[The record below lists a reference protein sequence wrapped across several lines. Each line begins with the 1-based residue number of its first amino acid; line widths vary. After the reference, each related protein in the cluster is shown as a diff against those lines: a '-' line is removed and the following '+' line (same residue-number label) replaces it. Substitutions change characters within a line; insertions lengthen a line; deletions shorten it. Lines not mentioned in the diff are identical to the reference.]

1 MGFNINIS
9 RNLEPYDKQFGGKVT
24 FYKDV
29 KFEKS
34 ITISGDL
41 VVNGNITAAGSSG
54 LTAEN
59 LKGGEQGSIPY
70 QDGVNSTTFL
80 PPTNAA
86 GRFLKSNGPGQDP
99 EWVSIGGGSG
109 GGESVGTIVAWAGTA
124 ANIPSDY
131 QLCDGSAASTTELQ
145 AITGANVPDLRD
157 RFVIG
162 ASDSTGDTTYPGLSP
177 TATGGSAN
185 AVLIAHSHTYDRAT
199 QRNVADGGVN
209 GAYVSSLTGDTT
221 DISGVDNAGNSST
234 SQTGTNANLPPYYA
248 LCYIIKHTTA
258 TGGGGVLDLDGLQD
272 VDNDVINATNG
283 QIIRYNSSTGKWE
296 RFTPNYLTAETS
308 HADVVIDGD
317 FTSEG
322 LMKRGSSAGTYS
334 IVADNSSNWDTAFS
348 WGNHASVGYIED
360 SDFSSNGFMKR
371 TGAGTYTVDSSTY
384 ISNINSEDL
393 GDLSNVNVPASPTFG
408 HILKWTGSAWTA
420 EADAGVS
427 AGAGVDG
434 ALAGTVSMWSGT
446 ASSVPNGYL
455 LCDGSAVNR
464 VTYTA
469 LFNAIGT
476 AHGAGDGSTTFNLP
490 NLRNRFVV
498 GEGTSYALA
507 ATGGSA
513 DATLVSHSHNVNGN
527 TNNTGDHGHSGNTS
541 NTGDHSH
548 SGNTNN
554 TGGHSHN
561 TNTAGGHSHSYV
573 RPDQDNDYDSGNPIG
588 SSGDIDDDFI
598 NANTSNAG
606 AHAHNTNNDGSHS
619 HNVNINNAGSHSHNV
634 NINNAGSHSHNVN
647 GNTDSQ
653 GSSATGANL
662 PPYYALCYVI
672 KVTSGGAITAT
683 DSLTLTSTDAGAAAA
698 PTITLVRDSA
708 TPAANDIIGQIDFK
722 GEDSGSGSDSY
733 AKIQG
738 KITDP
743 TSGSEDGTLE
753 VVVKTGGNDQTIAFP
768 TTSGT
773 LALTSDLSSAFPSGG
788 IIMWS
793 GAEGDIPNGWLLCNG
808 QGSTPD
814 LRNRFVVGAGTGSSY
829 SVDDTGGS
837 NDAIIVSHSH
847 GSGNYGTNNTGS
859 HSHGGGTNNTGG
871 HSHGG
876 STNNT
881 GAHAHRWGTD
891 DAIGAQGGN
900 NNPDANGGTN
910 WRAWTDTQGAH
921 SHNINTNND
930 GSHSHNINTN
940 NDGGHSHNVSGNSG
954 SQGSSGTGAN
964 RPPYYALCF
973 IMKT

>member
-99 EWVSIGGGSG
+99 EWVALGGG
-109 GGESVGTIVAWAGTA
+109 
-124 ANIPSDY
+124 
-131 QLCDGSAASTTELQ
+131 Q
-145 AITGANVPDLRD
+145 GAL
-157 RFVIG
+157 
-162 ASDSTGDTTYPGLSP
+162 
-177 TATGGSAN
+177 
-185 AVLIAHSHTYDRAT
+185 
-199 QRNVADGGVN
+199 
-209 GAYVSSLTGDTT
+209 
-221 DISGVDNAGNSST
+221 
-234 SQTGTNANLPPYYA
+234 NL
-248 LCYIIKHTTA
+248 
-258 TGGGGVLDLDGLQD
+258 DDLQD
-272 VDNDVINATNG
+272 VDNDVANVTNG
-283 QIIRYNSSTGKWE
+283 QIIRYNSSTSKWE

-334 IVADNSSNWDTAFS
+334 IVTDNSSNWNTAFS

-371 TGAGTYTVDSSTY
+371 TGAGTYTVDGSTY
-384 ISNINSEDL
+384 ISNINNEVL

-420 EADAGVS
+420 EADAGGS

-434 ALAGTVSMWSGT
+434 APAGTVSMWSGT

-455 LCDGSAVNR
+455 LCDGSAVSR
-464 VTYTA
+464 VAYTD

-476 AHGAGDGSTTFNLP
+476 AHGSGDGSTTFNLP

-513 DATLVSHSHNVNGN
+513 DATLVSHSHTVDSHSHSDGTLSVDNHSHSDGTLSVDNHTHNFSGNFNGN
-527 TNNTGDHGHSGNTS
+527 TDTNT
-541 NTGDHSH
+541 HSH
-548 SGNTNN
+548 VFPGDDQLTFANGLQNWNN
-554 TGGHSHN
+554 RS
-561 TNTAGGHSHSYV
+561 
-573 RPDQDNDYDSGNPIG
+573 
-588 SSGDIDDDFI
+588 
-598 NANTSNAG
+598 AG
-606 AHAHNTNNDGSHS
+606 AYSYDANSSTSGGGQMWLTSDNSHS
-619 HNVNINNAGSHSHNV
+619 HNVSGSYSGNTGNSGAGVSGNTGDSG
-634 NINNAGSHSHNVN
+634 AGIS
-647 GNTDSQ
+647 GNTGSESPGTDSQ
-653 GSSATGANL
+653 GSSATNANL

-698 PTITLVRDSA
+698 PKITLTRDSA
-708 TPAANDIIGQIDFK
+708 TPAANDIIGQLDFR
-722 GEDSGSGSDSY
+722 GEDSASNSDSY

-773 LALTSDLSSAFPSGG
+773 LALTSQLASAFPSGG

-793 GAEGDIPNGWLLCNG
+793 GQEADIPSGWVLCNG
-808 QGSTPD
+808 ANSTPD

-829 SVDDTGGS
+829 SVNDTGGS
-837 NDAIIVSHSH
+837 NDATLVSHSH
-847 GSGNYGTNNTGS
+847 GSGNYGTNNTGG
-859 HSHGGGTNNTGG
+859 HSHGTNNTGD
-871 HSHGG
+871 HSHGSG
-876 STNNT
+876 NYGTNNT
-881 GAHAHRWGTD
+881 GDHNHRWGTD
-891 DAIGAQGGN
+891 DNLGAQGGN
-900 NNPDANGGTN
+900 NNPDANGGQ
-910 WRAWTDTQGAH
+910 AWKAFTDNAGSH
-921 SHNINTNND
+921 SHNINGNSSNAGSHSHNTNND
-930 GSHSHNINTN
+930 GSHSHSVN
-940 NDGGHSHNVSGNSG
+940 GNSDT
-954 SQGSSGTGAN
+954 QGSSGTGAN

>member
-41 VVNGNITAAGSSG
+41 IVNGNITAAGSSG

-99 EWVSIGGGSG
+99 EWVALGGG
-109 GGESVGTIVAWAGTA
+109 
-124 ANIPSDY
+124 
-131 QLCDGSAASTTELQ
+131 Q
-145 AITGANVPDLRD
+145 GAL
-157 RFVIG
+157 
-162 ASDSTGDTTYPGLSP
+162 
-177 TATGGSAN
+177 
-185 AVLIAHSHTYDRAT
+185 
-199 QRNVADGGVN
+199 
-209 GAYVSSLTGDTT
+209 
-221 DISGVDNAGNSST
+221 
-234 SQTGTNANLPPYYA
+234 NL
-248 LCYIIKHTTA
+248 
-258 TGGGGVLDLDGLQD
+258 DDLQD
-272 VDNDVINATNG
+272 VDNDVANVTNG
-283 QIIRYNSSTGKWE
+283 QIIRYNSSTSKWE

-322 LMKRGSSAGTYS
+322 LMKRGSTAGSYS
-334 IVADNSSNWDTAFS
+334 IVADNSSNWNTAFG
-348 WGNHASVGYIED
+348 WGDHSSVGYIED
-360 SDFSSNGFMKR
+360 SDFSANGFMKR
-371 TGAGTYTVDSSTY
+371 TGAGTYAVDSSTY

-420 EADAGVS
+420 EADAGGS

-434 ALAGTVSMWSGT
+434 APAGTVSMWSGT
-446 ASSVPNGYL
+446 ASSVPTGYL
-455 LCDGSAVNR
+455 LCDGSAVSR
-464 VTYTA
+464 VTYTD

-513 DATLVSHSHNVNGN
+513 DATLVSHSHTVDSHSHSDGTLSVDGHSHGSGNLNVNNHSHNFSGN
-527 TNNTGDHGHSGNTS
+527 FNANTGNNTHSHVMPGDDQLTFANNLANWNNRSAGAYSYDANSSTSGGGQMWLTSDNTHSHNFNANVSGNTGNS
-541 NTGDHSH
+541 TAGVGGDTGNNGAGI
-548 SGNTNN
+548 SGNTGNS
-554 TGGHSHN
+554 TPG
-561 TNTAGGHSHSYV
+561 TN
-573 RPDQDNDYDSGNPIG
+573 
-588 SSGDIDDDFI
+588 
-598 NANTSNAG
+598 
-606 AHAHNTNNDGSHS
+606 
-619 HNVNINNAGSHSHNV
+619 
-634 NINNAGSHSHNVN
+634 
-647 GNTDSQ
+647 SQ
-653 GSSATGANL
+653 GSSATNANL

-773 LALTSDLSSAFPSGG
+773 LALTSQLASAFPSGG

-793 GAEGDIPNGWLLCNG
+793 GAEGDIPSGWVLCNG
-808 QGSTPD
+808 SNSTPD

-829 SVDDTGGS
+829 SVGDSGGS
-837 NDAIIVSHSH
+837 NDATLVSHSH
-847 GSGNYGTNNTGS
+847 GAGNYGTNNTGS
-859 HSHGGGTNNTGG
+859 HAHSGNTNNSGNHSHGGGNYITNTTGS
-871 HSHGG
+871 HS
-876 STNNT
+876 
-881 GAHAHRWGTD
+881 HRWGTD
-891 DAIGAQGGN
+891 DNLGAGGGN
-900 NNPDANGGTN
+900 ANPDANGGQ
-910 WRAWTDTQGAH
+910 AWKAFTDSAGDHYHNVNGNSQSEGDH
-921 SHNINTNND
+921 SHGFSTNND
-930 GSHSHNINTN
+930 GSHSHSVN
-940 NDGGHSHNVSGNSG
+940 GNS
-954 SQGSSGTGAN
+954 STQGSSATGAN
-964 RPPYYALCF
+964 RPPYYALCY

>member
-41 VVNGNITAAGSSG
+41 IVNGNITAAGSSG

-99 EWVSIGGGSG
+99 EWVAIGGG
-109 GGESVGTIVAWAGTA
+109 
-124 ANIPSDY
+124 
-131 QLCDGSAASTTELQ
+131 Q
-145 AITGANVPDLRD
+145 GA
-157 RFVIG
+157 
-162 ASDSTGDTTYPGLSP
+162 
-177 TATGGSAN
+177 
-185 AVLIAHSHTYDRAT
+185 
-199 QRNVADGGVN
+199 
-209 GAYVSSLTGDTT
+209 
-221 DISGVDNAGNSST
+221 
-234 SQTGTNANLPPYYA
+234 
-248 LCYIIKHTTA
+248 
-258 TGGGGVLDLDGLQD
+258 LDLDSLQD
-272 VDNDVINATNG
+272 VDNDVANATNG

-334 IVADNSSNWDTAFS
+334 IVTDNSSNWNTAFS

-371 TGAGTYTVDSSTY
+371 TGAGTYTVDGSTF
-384 ISNINSEDL
+384 ISNINNEDL

-420 EADAGVS
+420 EADAGGS

-434 ALAGTVSMWSGT
+434 APAGTVSMWSGT

-455 LCDGSAVNR
+455 LCDGSAVSR
-464 VTYTA
+464 VAYTD

-476 AHGAGDGSTTFNLP
+476 AHGVGDGSTTFNLP

-513 DATLVSHSHNVNGN
+513 DATLVSHSHTV
-527 TNNTGDHGHSGNTS
+527 DS
-541 NTGDHSH
+541 HSH
-548 SGNTNN
+548 SDGSLSVDN
-554 TGGHSHN
+554 HSHN
-561 TNTAGGHSHSYV
+561 FNGNLNAATSANTHSHV
-573 RPDQDNDYDSGNPIG
+573 FPGDDQLT
-588 SSGDIDDDFI
+588 F
-598 NANTSNAG
+598 ANNLA
-606 AHAHNTNNDGSHS
+606 NWNNRS
-619 HNVNINNAGSHSHNV
+619 AGSFSYDANSSTSGGGQMWLTSD
-634 NINNAGSHSHNVN
+634 NSHSHNVN
-647 GNTDSQ
+647 GNCSGNTDNSTANINGNTGSSTPGTNSQ
-653 GSSATGANL
+653 GSSATNANL

-773 LALTSDLSSAFPSGG
+773 LALTSDLGNAFPSGG

-793 GAEGDIPNGWLLCNG
+793 GAENAIPSGWVLCNG
-808 QGSTPD
+808 SNSTPD

-829 SVDDTGGS
+829 SVGDTGGS
-837 NDAIIVSHSH
+837 NDATLVSHSH
-847 GSGNYGTNNTGS
+847 GNGNY
-859 HSHGGGTNNTGG
+859 GTNNTGG

-876 STNNT
+876 NT
-881 GAHAHRWGTD
+881 GNSGNHAHGGGNYITNTTGSHSHRWGTD
-891 DAIGAQGGN
+891 DNLGANGGN
-900 NNPDANGGTN
+900 NNPDANGGQA
-910 WRAWTDTQGAH
+910 WKAWTDSAGDHYHNVNGNSQSEGDH
-921 SHNINTNND
+921 SHNISTNNN
-930 GSHSHNINTN
+930 GSHSHSVN
-940 NDGGHSHNVSGNSG
+940 GNSG
-954 SQGSSGTGAN
+954 NAGSSATGAN
-964 RPPYYALCF
+964 RPPYYALCY

>member
-99 EWVSIGGGSG
+99 EWVALGGG
-109 GGESVGTIVAWAGTA
+109 
-124 ANIPSDY
+124 
-131 QLCDGSAASTTELQ
+131 Q
-145 AITGANVPDLRD
+145 GA
-157 RFVIG
+157 F
-162 ASDSTGDTTYPGLSP
+162 
-177 TATGGSAN
+177 
-185 AVLIAHSHTYDRAT
+185 
-199 QRNVADGGVN
+199 
-209 GAYVSSLTGDTT
+209 
-221 DISGVDNAGNSST
+221 
-234 SQTGTNANLPPYYA
+234 NL
-248 LCYIIKHTTA
+248 
-258 TGGGGVLDLDGLQD
+258 DDLQD
-272 VDNDVINATNG
+272 VDNDVANATNG
-283 QIIRYNSSTGKWE
+283 QIIRYNSSTSKWE

-334 IVADNSSNWDTAFS
+334 IVTDNSSNWNTAFS

-371 TGAGTYTVDSSTY
+371 TGAGTYTVDGSTY
-384 ISNINSEDL
+384 ISNINNEDL

-420 EADAGVS
+420 EADAGGS

-434 ALAGTVSMWSGT
+434 APAGTVSMWSGT

-455 LCDGSAVNR
+455 LCDGSAVSR
-464 VTYTA
+464 VAYTD

-513 DATLVSHSHNVNGN
+513 DATLVSHSHTV
-527 TNNTGDHGHSGNTS
+527 D
-541 NTGDHSH
+541 
-548 SGNTNN
+548 
-554 TGGHSHN
+554 
-561 TNTAGGHSHSYV
+561 
-573 RPDQDNDYDSGNPIG
+573 
-588 SSGDIDDDFI
+588 
-598 NANTSNAG
+598 
-606 AHAHNTNNDGSHS
+606 SHS
-619 HNVNINNAGSHSHNV
+619 HGDGTLSVDNHSHGSGNLGTNNAGSHSHSG
-634 NINNAGSHSHNVN
+634 NIPTPLYVPNGDVDRGTGNSIFSLDNSQTQFTNNAGGHSHSIS
-647 GNTDSQ
+647 GNTSNSSPGISGSTGSESPGTDSQ
-653 GSSATGANL
+653 GSSATNANL

-698 PTITLVRDSA
+698 PTITLTRDSA
-708 TPAANDIIGQIDFK
+708 TPAANDIIGQIDFR
-722 GEDSGSGSDSY
+722 GEDDASNSDSF

-768 TTSGT
+768 STSGT

-793 GAEGDIPNGWLLCNG
+793 GAEGDIPSGWVLCNG
-808 QGSTPD
+808 QNSTPD

-837 NDAIIVSHSH
+837 NDATLVSHSH
-847 GSGNYGTNNTGS
+847 GSGNYGTNNTGG
-859 HSHGGGTNNTGG
+859 HSHGGNTNNTGG

-881 GAHAHRWGTD
+881 GSHSHRWGTD
-891 DAIGAQGGN
+891 DNIGAQGGN
-900 NNPDANGGTN
+900 NNPDANGGQ
-910 WRAWTDTQGAH
+910 AWKAFTDNAGAH

-940 NDGGHSHNVSGNSG
+940 NDGSHSHSVNG
-954 SQGSSGTGAN
+954 SSDTQGSSATGAN

>member
-99 EWVSIGGGSG
+99 EWVALGGG
-109 GGESVGTIVAWAGTA
+109 
-124 ANIPSDY
+124 
-131 QLCDGSAASTTELQ
+131 Q
-145 AITGANVPDLRD
+145 GA
-157 RFVIG
+157 
-162 ASDSTGDTTYPGLSP
+162 
-177 TATGGSAN
+177 
-185 AVLIAHSHTYDRAT
+185 
-199 QRNVADGGVN
+199 
-209 GAYVSSLTGDTT
+209 
-221 DISGVDNAGNSST
+221 
-234 SQTGTNANLPPYYA
+234 
-248 LCYIIKHTTA
+248 
-258 TGGGGVLDLDGLQD
+258 LDLDDLQD
-272 VDNDVINATNG
+272 VDNDVANATNG
-283 QIIRYNSSTGKWE
+283 QIIRYNSSTSKWE

-334 IVADNSSNWDTAFS
+334 IVTDNSSNWNTAFS

-371 TGAGTYTVDSSTY
+371 TGDGTYTVDGSTY
-384 ISNINSEDL
+384 ISNINNEDL

-420 EADAGVS
+420 EADAGGS

-434 ALAGTVSMWSGT
+434 APAGTVSMWSGT

-455 LCDGSAVNR
+455 LCDGSAVSR
-464 VTYTA
+464 VAYTD

-476 AHGAGDGSTTFNLP
+476 AHGSGDGSTTFNLP

-513 DATLVSHSHNVNGN
+513 DAVLIAHSHTYSRATHRNVADGGVNGAYVSSL
-527 TNNTGDHGHSGNTS
+527 TGATTS
-541 NTGDHSH
+541 TVG
-548 SGNTNN
+548 
-554 TGGHSHN
+554 
-561 TNTAGGHSHSYV
+561 
-573 RPDQDNDYDSGNPIG
+573 Q
-588 SSGDIDDDFI
+588 
-598 NANTSNAG
+598 
-606 AHAHNTNNDGSHS
+606 
-619 HNVNINNAGSHSHNV
+619 NNAG
-634 NINNAGSHSHNVN
+634 NAS
-647 GNTDSQ
+647 TTQ
-653 GSSATGANL
+653 TGTNANL

-698 PTITLVRDSA
+698 PTITLTRDSA
-708 TPAANDIIGQIDFK
+708 TPAANDIIGQIDFR
-722 GEDSGSGSDSY
+722 GEDNASNSDSF

-773 LALTSDLSSAFPSGG
+773 LALTSDLGNAFPSGG

-793 GAEGDIPNGWLLCNG
+793 GQEADIPSGWVLCNG
-808 QGSTPD
+808 ANSTPD

-829 SVDDTGGS
+829 TVDNTGGS

-847 GSGNYGTNNTGS
+847 GSGNFGTNNTGG
-859 HSHGGGTNNTGG
+859 HSHGGNTSNTGG

-881 GAHAHRWGTD
+881 GDHAHRWGTD

-900 NNPDANGGTN
+900 NNPDANGGQN

-940 NDGGHSHNVSGNSG
+940 NDGEHSHSVSGNSG
-954 SQGSSGTGAN
+954 SAGSSGTGAN

>member
-41 VVNGNITAAGSSG
+41 IVNGNITAAGSSG

-99 EWVSIGGGSG
+99 EWVALGGG
-109 GGESVGTIVAWAGTA
+109 
-124 ANIPSDY
+124 
-131 QLCDGSAASTTELQ
+131 Q
-145 AITGANVPDLRD
+145 GA
-157 RFVIG
+157 
-162 ASDSTGDTTYPGLSP
+162 
-177 TATGGSAN
+177 
-185 AVLIAHSHTYDRAT
+185 
-199 QRNVADGGVN
+199 
-209 GAYVSSLTGDTT
+209 
-221 DISGVDNAGNSST
+221 
-234 SQTGTNANLPPYYA
+234 
-248 LCYIIKHTTA
+248 
-258 TGGGGVLDLDGLQD
+258 LDLDSLQD
-272 VDNDVINATNG
+272 VDNDVANVTNG
-283 QIIRYNSSTGKWE
+283 QIIRYNSSTSKWE

-334 IVADNSSNWDTAFS
+334 IVTDNSSNWDTAFS
-348 WGNHASVGYIED
+348 WGNHATVGYIED

-371 TGAGTYTVDSSTY
+371 TGAGTYTVDGSTF
-384 ISNINSEDL
+384 ISNINNEDL

-420 EADAGVS
+420 EADAGGS

-434 ALAGTVSMWSGT
+434 APAGTVSMWSGT
-446 ASSVPNGYL
+446 ASSVPTGYL
-455 LCDGSAVNR
+455 LCDGSAVSR
-464 VTYTA
+464 VAYTD

-476 AHGAGDGSTTFNLP
+476 AHGVGDGSTTFNLP

-498 GEGTSYALA
+498 GEGSSYALA

-513 DATLVSHSHNVNGN
+513 DATLVSHSHTV
-527 TNNTGDHGHSGNTS
+527 DS
-541 NTGDHSH
+541 HSH
-548 SGNTNN
+548 GDGTLSVDN
-554 TGGHSHN
+554 HSHN
-561 TNTAGGHSHSYV
+561 FNGNLNASTSQNTHSHV
-573 RPDQDNDYDSGNPIG
+573 MPGDDQLT
-588 SSGDIDDDFI
+588 F
-598 NANTSNAG
+598 ANNLAGWNNRSAG
-606 AHAHNTNNDGSHS
+606 AYSYDANSSTSGGGQMWLTSDN
-619 HNVNINNAGSHSHNV
+619 
-634 NINNAGSHSHNVN
+634 SHSHNVN
-647 GNTDSQ
+647 GNCSGNTDNSTANISGNTGSSTPGTNSQ
-653 GSSATGANL
+653 GSSATNANL

-773 LALTSDLSSAFPSGG
+773 LAL
-788 IIMWS
+788 
-793 GAEGDIPNGWLLCNG
+793 N
-808 QGSTPD
+808 
-814 LRNRFVVGAGTGSSY
+814 LRFG
-829 SVDDTGGS
+829 
-837 NDAIIVSHSH
+837 
-847 GSGNYGTNNTGS
+847 
-859 HSHGGGTNNTGG
+859 
-871 HSHGG
+871 
-876 STNNT
+876 
-881 GAHAHRWGTD
+881 
-891 DAIGAQGGN
+891 
-900 NNPDANGGTN
+900 
-910 WRAWTDTQGAH
+910 
-921 SHNINTNND
+921 
-930 GSHSHNINTN
+930 
-940 NDGGHSHNVSGNSG
+940 
-954 SQGSSGTGAN
+954 
-964 RPPYYALCF
+964 
-973 IMKT
+973 

>member
-41 VVNGNITAAGSSG
+41 IVNGNITAAGSSG

-99 EWVSIGGGSG
+99 EWVAIGGG
-109 GGESVGTIVAWAGTA
+109 
-124 ANIPSDY
+124 
-131 QLCDGSAASTTELQ
+131 Q
-145 AITGANVPDLRD
+145 GA
-157 RFVIG
+157 
-162 ASDSTGDTTYPGLSP
+162 
-177 TATGGSAN
+177 
-185 AVLIAHSHTYDRAT
+185 
-199 QRNVADGGVN
+199 
-209 GAYVSSLTGDTT
+209 
-221 DISGVDNAGNSST
+221 
-234 SQTGTNANLPPYYA
+234 
-248 LCYIIKHTTA
+248 
-258 TGGGGVLDLDGLQD
+258 LDLDSLQD
-272 VDNDVINATNG
+272 VDNDVANATNG

-334 IVADNSSNWDTAFS
+334 IVTDNSSNWNTAFS

-371 TGAGTYTVDSSTY
+371 TGAGTYTVDGSTF
-384 ISNINSEDL
+384 ISNINNEDL

-420 EADAGVS
+420 EADAGGS

-434 ALAGTVSMWSGT
+434 APAGTVSMWSGT

-455 LCDGSAVNR
+455 LCDGSAVSR
-464 VTYTA
+464 VAYTD

-476 AHGAGDGSTTFNLP
+476 AHGVGDGSTTFNLP

-513 DATLVSHSHNVNGN
+513 DATLVSHSHTV
-527 TNNTGDHGHSGNTS
+527 DS
-541 NTGDHSH
+541 HSH
-548 SGNTNN
+548 SDGSLSVDN
-554 TGGHSHN
+554 HSHN
-561 TNTAGGHSHSYV
+561 FNGNLNAATSANTHSHV
-573 RPDQDNDYDSGNPIG
+573 FPGDDQLT
-588 SSGDIDDDFI
+588 F
-598 NANTSNAG
+598 ANNLA
-606 AHAHNTNNDGSHS
+606 NWNNRS
-619 HNVNINNAGSHSHNV
+619 AGSFSYDANSSTSGGGQMWLTSD
-634 NINNAGSHSHNVN
+634 NSHSHNVN
-647 GNTDSQ
+647 GNCSGNTDNSTANINGNTGSSTPGTNSQ
-653 GSSATGANL
+653 GSSATNANL

-698 PTITLVRDSA
+698 PTITLIRDSA
-708 TPAANDIIGQIDFK
+708 SPAANDIIGQIDFK

-773 LALTSDLSSAFPSGG
+773 LALTSDLGNAFPSGG

-793 GAEGDIPNGWLLCNG
+793 GAENAIPSGWVLCNG
-808 QGSTPD
+808 SNSTPD

-829 SVDDTGGS
+829 SVGDTGGS
-837 NDAIIVSHSH
+837 NDATLVSHSH
-847 GSGNYGTNNTGS
+847 GNGNY
-859 HSHGGGTNNTGG
+859 GTNNTGG

-876 STNNT
+876 NT
-881 GAHAHRWGTD
+881 GNSGNHAHGGGNYITNTTGSHSHRWGTD
-891 DAIGAQGGN
+891 DNLGANGGN
-900 NNPDANGGTN
+900 NNPDANGGQA
-910 WRAWTDTQGAH
+910 WKAWTDSAGDHYHNVNGNSQSEGDH
-921 SHNINTNND
+921 SHNISTNNN
-930 GSHSHNINTN
+930 GSHSHSVN
-940 NDGGHSHNVSGNSG
+940 GNSG
-954 SQGSSGTGAN
+954 NAGSSATGAN
-964 RPPYYALCF
+964 RPPYYALCY

>member
-99 EWVSIGGGSG
+99 EWVAIGGG
-109 GGESVGTIVAWAGTA
+109 
-124 ANIPSDY
+124 
-131 QLCDGSAASTTELQ
+131 Q
-145 AITGANVPDLRD
+145 GA
-157 RFVIG
+157 
-162 ASDSTGDTTYPGLSP
+162 
-177 TATGGSAN
+177 
-185 AVLIAHSHTYDRAT
+185 
-199 QRNVADGGVN
+199 
-209 GAYVSSLTGDTT
+209 
-221 DISGVDNAGNSST
+221 
-234 SQTGTNANLPPYYA
+234 
-248 LCYIIKHTTA
+248 
-258 TGGGGVLDLDGLQD
+258 LDLDSLQD
-272 VDNDVINATNG
+272 VDNDVANATNG

-334 IVADNSSNWDTAFS
+334 IVTDNSSNWNTAFS
-348 WGNHASVGYIED
+348 WGNHATVGYIED

-371 TGAGTYTVDSSTY
+371 TGAGTYAVDGSTY
-384 ISNINSEDL
+384 ISDITNEDL

-420 EADAGVS
+420 EADAGGS

-434 ALAGTVSMWSGT
+434 APAGTVSMWSGT
-446 ASSVPNGYL
+446 ASSVPTGYL
-455 LCDGSAVNR
+455 LCDGSAVSR
-464 VTYTA
+464 VTYTD

-513 DATLVSHSHNVNGN
+513 DATLVSHSHTVDSHSHDDGSLSVDNHS
-527 TNNTGDHGHSGNTS
+527 HGSGNL
-541 NTGDHSH
+541 G
-548 SGNTNN
+548 TNN
-554 TGGHSHN
+554 TGGHSH
-561 TNTAGGHSHSYV
+561 
-573 RPDQDNDYDSGNPIG
+573 SGNIPTPLYVPNGDVDRGGG
-588 SSGDIDDDFI
+588 SSIFSLDNSQTQF
-598 NANTSNAG
+598 T
-606 AHAHNTNNDGSHS
+606 
-619 HNVNINNAGSHSHNV
+619 NNAGSHSHS
-634 NINNAGSHSHNVN
+634 ISGSTSDSSP
-647 GNTDSQ
+647 GISGSTGSESPGTDSQ
-653 GSSATGANL
+653 GSSATNANL

-698 PTITLVRDSA
+698 PTITLTRDSA
-708 TPAANDIIGQIDFK
+708 TPAANDIIGQIDFR
-722 GEDSGSGSDSY
+722 GEDNASNSDSF

-773 LALTSDLSSAFPSGG
+773 LALTSDLASAFPSGG

-793 GAEGDIPNGWLLCNG
+793 GSEAQIPSGWLLCNG
-808 QGSTPD
+808 QGTTPD

-829 SVDDTGGS
+829 SVNDTGGS

-847 GSGNYGTNNTGS
+847 GSGNYQ
-859 HSHGGGTNNTGG
+859 TNNTGG
-871 HSHGG
+871 HSHGTNSSGDHSHG
-876 STNNT
+876 SGNYQTNNT
-881 GAHAHRWGTD
+881 GDHNHRWGTD
-891 DAIGAQGGN
+891 DNDGAQGTG
-900 NNPDANGGTN
+900 NPDANGGQT
-910 WRAWTDTQGAH
+910 WKAFTDTAGAH
-921 SHNINTNND
+921 QHNVNGNSSNAGSHSHNTNND
-930 GSHSHNINTN
+930 GSHSHSVN
-940 NDGGHSHNVSGNSG
+940 G
-954 SQGSSGTGAN
+954 SSDTQGSSGTGAN

>member
-9 RNLEPYDKQFGGKVT
+9 RNLEPYDKQFGGEVT

-99 EWVSIGGGSG
+99 EWVALGGG
-109 GGESVGTIVAWAGTA
+109 
-124 ANIPSDY
+124 
-131 QLCDGSAASTTELQ
+131 Q
-145 AITGANVPDLRD
+145 GA
-157 RFVIG
+157 
-162 ASDSTGDTTYPGLSP
+162 
-177 TATGGSAN
+177 
-185 AVLIAHSHTYDRAT
+185 
-199 QRNVADGGVN
+199 
-209 GAYVSSLTGDTT
+209 
-221 DISGVDNAGNSST
+221 
-234 SQTGTNANLPPYYA
+234 
-248 LCYIIKHTTA
+248 
-258 TGGGGVLDLDGLQD
+258 LDLDSLQD
-272 VDNDVINATNG
+272 VDNDVANATNG

-334 IVADNSSNWDTAFS
+334 IVTDNSSNWNTAFS

-371 TGAGTYTVDSSTY
+371 TGAGTYTVDGSTY

-420 EADAGVS
+420 EADAGGS

-434 ALAGTVSMWSGT
+434 APAGTVSMWSGT
-446 ASSVPNGYL
+446 AASVPTGYL
-455 LCDGSAVNR
+455 LCDGSAVSR
-464 VTYTA
+464 VAYTD

-476 AHGAGDGSTTFNLP
+476 AHGVGDGSTTFNLP

-498 GEGTSYALA
+498 GEGSSYALA

-513 DATLVSHSHNVNGN
+513 DATLVSHSHTV
-527 TNNTGDHGHSGNTS
+527 DS
-541 NTGDHSH
+541 HSH
-548 SGNTNN
+548 GDGSLSVDN
-554 TGGHSHN
+554 HSHN
-561 TNTAGGHSHSYV
+561 FNGNLNASTSANTHSHV
-573 RPDQDNDYDSGNPIG
+573 FPGDDQLT
-588 SSGDIDDDFI
+588 F
-598 NANTSNAG
+598 ANNLA
-606 AHAHNTNNDGSHS
+606 NWNNRS
-619 HNVNINNAGSHSHNV
+619 AGSYSYDANSSTSGGGQMWLTSD
-634 NINNAGSHSHNVN
+634 NSHSHNVN
-647 GNTDSQ
+647 GNCSGNTDNSTANISGNTGNSTPGTNSQ
-653 GSSATGANL
+653 GSSATNANL

-683 DSLTLTSTDAGAAAA
+683 DSLTLTSTDSGAAAA
-698 PTITLVRDSA
+698 PTITLNRDSA
-708 TPAANDIIGQIDFK
+708 SPAANDIIGQIDFK

-773 LALTSDLSSAFPSGG
+773 LALTSDLGNAFPSGG

-793 GAEGDIPNGWLLCNG
+793 GAENAIPSGWVLCNG
-808 QGSTPD
+808 SNSTPD

-829 SVDDTGGS
+829 SVGDTGGS
-837 NDAIIVSHSH
+837 NDATLVSHSH
-847 GSGNYGTNNTGS
+847 GNGNY
-859 HSHGGGTNNTGG
+859 GTNNTGG
-871 HSHGG
+871 HSHNG
-876 STNNT
+876 NT
-881 GAHAHRWGTD
+881 GNSGNHHHGGGNYQTNTTGSHSHRWGTD
-891 DAIGAQGGN
+891 DNLGANGGN
-900 NNPDANGGTN
+900 NNPDANGGQA
-910 WRAWTDTQGAH
+910 WKAWTDSAGDHSHNVNGNSQSEGDH
-921 SHNINTNND
+921 SHNISTNNN
-930 GSHSHNINTN
+930 GSHSHSVN
-940 NDGGHSHNVSGNSG
+940 GNSG
-954 SQGSSGTGAN
+954 NAGSSATGAN
-964 RPPYYALCF
+964 RPPYYALCY
-973 IMKT
+973 IMKS

>member
-99 EWVSIGGGSG
+99 EWVAIGGG
-109 GGESVGTIVAWAGTA
+109 
-124 ANIPSDY
+124 
-131 QLCDGSAASTTELQ
+131 Q
-145 AITGANVPDLRD
+145 GA
-157 RFVIG
+157 
-162 ASDSTGDTTYPGLSP
+162 
-177 TATGGSAN
+177 
-185 AVLIAHSHTYDRAT
+185 
-199 QRNVADGGVN
+199 
-209 GAYVSSLTGDTT
+209 
-221 DISGVDNAGNSST
+221 
-234 SQTGTNANLPPYYA
+234 
-248 LCYIIKHTTA
+248 
-258 TGGGGVLDLDGLQD
+258 LDLDSLQD
-272 VDNDVINATNG
+272 VDNDVANATNG
-283 QIIRYNSSTGKWE
+283 QIIRYNSSTSKWE

-334 IVADNSSNWDTAFS
+334 IVTDNSSNWNTAFS

-371 TGAGTYTVDSSTY
+371 TGAGTYTVDGSTY
-384 ISNINSEDL
+384 ISNINNEDL

-420 EADAGVS
+420 EADAGGS

-434 ALAGTVSMWSGT
+434 APAGTVSMWSGT

-455 LCDGSAVNR
+455 LCDGSAVSR
-464 VTYTA
+464 VAYTD

-513 DATLVSHSHNVNGN
+513 DATLVSHSHTVDSHSHSDGTLSVDNHTHNFSGNFNGN
-527 TNNTGDHGHSGNTS
+527 TDTNT
-541 NTGDHSH
+541 HSH
-548 SGNTNN
+548 VFPGDDQLTFANN
-554 TGGHSHN
+554 L
-561 TNTAGGHSHSYV
+561 
-573 RPDQDNDYDSGNPIG
+573 
-588 SSGDIDDDFI
+588 
-598 NANTSNAG
+598 ANWNNRSAG
-606 AHAHNTNNDGSHS
+606 AYSYDANSSTSGGGQMWLTSDNSHS
-619 HNVNINNAGSHSHNV
+619 HNVSGSYSGNTGNSGAGVSGNT
-634 NINNAGSHSHNVN
+634 GSESP
-647 GNTDSQ
+647 GTDSQ
-653 GSSATGANL
+653 GSSATNANL

-698 PTITLVRDSA
+698 PTITLTRDSA
-708 TPAANDIIGQIDFK
+708 TPAANDIIGQIDFR
-722 GEDSGSGSDSY
+722 GEDDASNSDSF

-773 LALTSDLSSAFPSGG
+773 LALTSQLASAFPSGG

-829 SVDDTGGS
+829 SVNDTGGS
-837 NDAIIVSHSH
+837 NDATLVSHSH
-847 GSGNYGTNNTGS
+847 GSGNYGTNNTG
-859 HSHGGGTNNTGG
+859 G
-871 HSHGG
+871 HSHG
-876 STNNT
+876 TNNSFNVMYLDPLKGFCT
-881 GAHAHRWGTD
+881 GWELLNENFLTTFCEVHMLFLSTVSS
-891 DAIGAQGGN
+891 
-900 NNPDANGGTN
+900 
-910 WRAWTDTQGAH
+910 TQ
-921 SHNINTNND
+921 ID
-930 GSHSHNINTN
+930 VM
-940 NDGGHSHNVSGNSG
+940 D
-954 SQGSSGTGAN
+954 
-964 RPPYYALCF
+964 P
-973 IMKT
+973 

>member
-41 VVNGNITAAGSSG
+41 IVNGNITAAGSSG

-70 QDGVNSTTFL
+70 QDGANSTTFL

-99 EWVSIGGGSG
+99 EWVALGGG
-109 GGESVGTIVAWAGTA
+109 
-124 ANIPSDY
+124 
-131 QLCDGSAASTTELQ
+131 Q
-145 AITGANVPDLRD
+145 GAL
-157 RFVIG
+157 
-162 ASDSTGDTTYPGLSP
+162 
-177 TATGGSAN
+177 
-185 AVLIAHSHTYDRAT
+185 
-199 QRNVADGGVN
+199 
-209 GAYVSSLTGDTT
+209 
-221 DISGVDNAGNSST
+221 
-234 SQTGTNANLPPYYA
+234 NL
-248 LCYIIKHTTA
+248 
-258 TGGGGVLDLDGLQD
+258 DDLQD
-272 VDNDVINATNG
+272 VDNDVANVTNG

-322 LMKRGSSAGTYS
+322 LMKRGSSAGSYS
-334 IVADNSSNWDTAFS
+334 IVTDNSSNWNTAFG
-348 WGNHASVGYIED
+348 WGNHATVGYIED

-371 TGAGTYTVDSSTY
+371 TGAGTYAVDGSTY
-384 ISNINSEDL
+384 ISDITGQNL
-393 GDLSNVNVPASPTFG
+393 GDLANVNVPASPTFG
-408 HILKWTGSAWTA
+408 HVLKWTGSAWTA
-420 EADAGVS
+420 QADGGGS
-427 AGAGVDG
+427 GGGGAGVDG
-434 ALAGTVSMWSGT
+434 APAGTVSMWSGT
-446 ASSVPNGYL
+446 ASSVPSGYL
-455 LCDGSAVNR
+455 LCDGSAVSR
-464 VTYTA
+464 VTYTD
-469 LFNAIGT
+469 LFLAIGT

-527 TNNTGDHGHSGNTS
+527 TNNTGDHSHSGNTN

-548 SGNTNN
+548 SGNTSN

-561 TNTAGGHSHSYV
+561 TNNTGSHSHSYV
-573 RPDQDNDYDSGNPIG
+573 RPDQDNSYNSGNPIG
-588 SSGDIDDDFI
+588 SGGDIDDDFI

-653 GSSATGANL
+653 GSSATGANI

-698 PTITLVRDSA
+698 PTITLTRDSA
-708 TPAANDIIGQIDFK
+708 TPAANDIIGQIDFR
-722 GEDSGSGSDSY
+722 GEDNASNSDSF

-773 LALTSDLSSAFPSGG
+773 LALTSDLASAFPSGG

-847 GSGNYGTNNTGS
+847 GSGNYGTNNTGG
-859 HSHGGGTNNTGG
+859 HSHGTNNTGD
-871 HSHGG
+871 HSHGSG
-876 STNNT
+876 NYGTNNT
-881 GAHAHRWGTD
+881 GDHAHRWGTD

-900 NNPDANGGTN
+900 NNPDANGGQN
-910 WRAWTDTQGAH
+910 WRAWTDTQGDHQHNVNGNSQSEGDH
-921 SHNINTNND
+921 SHGFNTNND
-930 GSHSHNINTN
+930 GSH
-940 NDGGHSHNVSGNSG
+940 DHSVNG
-954 SQGSSGTGAN
+954 SSDTQGSSATGAN
-964 RPPYYALCF
+964 RPPYYALCY
-973 IMKT
+973 IMKS

>member
-41 VVNGNITAAGSSG
+41 IVNGNITAAGSSG

-99 EWVSIGGGSG
+99 EWVALGGG
-109 GGESVGTIVAWAGTA
+109 
-124 ANIPSDY
+124 
-131 QLCDGSAASTTELQ
+131 Q
-145 AITGANVPDLRD
+145 GAL
-157 RFVIG
+157 
-162 ASDSTGDTTYPGLSP
+162 
-177 TATGGSAN
+177 
-185 AVLIAHSHTYDRAT
+185 
-199 QRNVADGGVN
+199 
-209 GAYVSSLTGDTT
+209 
-221 DISGVDNAGNSST
+221 
-234 SQTGTNANLPPYYA
+234 NL
-248 LCYIIKHTTA
+248 
-258 TGGGGVLDLDGLQD
+258 DDLQD
-272 VDNDVINATNG
+272 VDNDVANVTNG
-283 QIIRYNSSTGKWE
+283 QIIRYNSSTSKWE

-322 LMKRGSSAGTYS
+322 LMKRGSSAGSYS
-334 IVADNSSNWDTAFS
+334 IVADNSSNWNTAFG
-348 WGNHASVGYIED
+348 WGNHATEGYIED

-371 TGAGTYTVDSSTY
+371 TGAGTYAVDGSTY
-384 ISNINSEDL
+384 ISDITGQNI
-393 GDLSNVNVPASPTFG
+393 GDLANVNVSASPTFG

-420 EADAGVS
+420 EADAGGS

-434 ALAGTVSMWSGT
+434 APAGTVSMWSGT

-455 LCDGSAVNR
+455 LCDGSAVSR
-464 VTYTA
+464 VAYTD

-513 DATLVSHSHNVNGN
+513 DATLVSHSHTV
-527 TNNTGDHGHSGNTS
+527 DS
-541 NTGDHSH
+541 HSH
-548 SGNTNN
+548 SDGSLSVDN
-554 TGGHSHN
+554 
-561 TNTAGGHSHSYV
+561 HSHSF
-573 RPDQDNDYDSGNPIG
+573 S
-588 SSGDIDDDFI
+588 
-598 NANTSNAG
+598 ANTSNNT
-606 AHAHNTNNDGSHS
+606 HNHGINDPGHIHNVAYSNSDSGDGVIEESGQGFNGYEPTESATTGITINNDSHS
-619 HNVNINNAGSHSHNV
+619 HSVSGTTGNSNPGVS
-634 NINNAGSHSHNVN
+634 
-647 GNTDSQ
+647 GNTGSSSPGTNSQ
-653 GSSATGANL
+653 GSSATNANL

-698 PTITLVRDSA
+698 PTITLTRDSA
-708 TPAANDIIGQIDFK
+708 TPAANDIIGQIDFR
-722 GEDSGSGSDSY
+722 GEDDASNSDSF

-773 LALTSDLSSAFPSGG
+773 LALTSDLGNAFPSGG

-837 NDAIIVSHSH
+837 ADATLVSHSH
-847 GSGNYGTNNTGS
+847 NVNGNTNNTGDHS
-859 HSHGGGTNNTGG
+859 HSGGTNNTGDHSHSGNTSNTGG
-871 HSHGG
+871 HSHNTNTAGG
-876 STNNT
+876 HSHSYVRPDQDNSYNSGNPIGDGGDIDDDFINANT
-881 GAHAHRWGTD
+881 SNA
-891 DAIGAQGGN
+891 
-900 NNPDANGGTN
+900 
-910 WRAWTDTQGAH
+910 GAH
-921 SHNINTNND
+921 SHNTNND
-930 GSHSHNINTN
+930 GSHSHNVNINN
-940 NDGGHSHNVSGNSG
+940 AGSHSHNVNINNAGSHSHNVNGNTD
-954 SQGSSGTGAN
+954 SQGSSATGAN

>member
-99 EWVSIGGGSG
+99 EWVALGGG
-109 GGESVGTIVAWAGTA
+109 
-124 ANIPSDY
+124 
-131 QLCDGSAASTTELQ
+131 Q
-145 AITGANVPDLRD
+145 GA
-157 RFVIG
+157 
-162 ASDSTGDTTYPGLSP
+162 
-177 TATGGSAN
+177 
-185 AVLIAHSHTYDRAT
+185 
-199 QRNVADGGVN
+199 
-209 GAYVSSLTGDTT
+209 
-221 DISGVDNAGNSST
+221 
-234 SQTGTNANLPPYYA
+234 
-248 LCYIIKHTTA
+248 
-258 TGGGGVLDLDGLQD
+258 LDLDDLQD
-272 VDNDVINATNG
+272 VDNDVANATNG
-283 QIIRYNSSTGKWE
+283 QIIRYNSSTSKWE

-334 IVADNSSNWDTAFS
+334 IVTDNSSNWNTAFS

-371 TGAGTYTVDSSTY
+371 TGDGTYTVDGSTY
-384 ISNINSEDL
+384 ISNINNEDL

-420 EADAGVS
+420 EADAGGS

-434 ALAGTVSMWSGT
+434 APAGTVSMWSGT

-455 LCDGSAVNR
+455 LCDGSAVSR
-464 VTYTA
+464 VAYTD

-476 AHGAGDGSTTFNLP
+476 AHGSGDGSTTFNLP

-513 DATLVSHSHNVNGN
+513 DAVLIAHSHTYSRATHRNVADGGVNGAYVSSL
-527 TNNTGDHGHSGNTS
+527 TGATTS
-541 NTGDHSH
+541 TVG
-548 SGNTNN
+548 
-554 TGGHSHN
+554 
-561 TNTAGGHSHSYV
+561 
-573 RPDQDNDYDSGNPIG
+573 Q
-588 SSGDIDDDFI
+588 
-598 NANTSNAG
+598 
-606 AHAHNTNNDGSHS
+606 
-619 HNVNINNAGSHSHNV
+619 NNAG
-634 NINNAGSHSHNVN
+634 NAS
-647 GNTDSQ
+647 TTQ
-653 GSSATGANL
+653 TGTNANL

-698 PTITLVRDSA
+698 PTITLTRDSA
-708 TPAANDIIGQIDFK
+708 TPAANDIIGQIDFR
-722 GEDSGSGSDSY
+722 GEDNASNSDSF

-773 LALTSDLSSAFPSGG
+773 LALTSDLGNAFPSGG

-793 GAEGDIPNGWLLCNG
+793 GQEADIPSGWVLCNG
-808 QGSTPD
+808 ANSTPD

-829 SVDDTGGS
+829 TVNNTGGS

-847 GSGNYGTNNTGS
+847 GSGNFGTNNTGG
-859 HSHGGGTNNTGG
+859 HSHGGNTSNTGG

-881 GAHAHRWGTD
+881 GDHAHRWGTD

-900 NNPDANGGTN
+900 NNPDANGGQN

-940 NDGGHSHNVSGNSG
+940 NDGEHSHSVSGNSG
-954 SQGSSGTGAN
+954 SAGSSGTGAN